1 MPLDKPISPAPAR
14 KPKGNPANKDFSD
27 ALTMALN
34 PKGETEESAKPEKHG
49 KSQSERKK
57 APEDPKEAW
66 SLYASAPL
74 APPAPNP
81 ILKGGAVSGGT
92 ASSQTAAIVP
102 KVTEGETR
110 EGTLIEGA
118 KADAKST
125 SKETL
130 ENSTTKPEAN
140 PKTDP
145 ELAAPPK
152 TSDLEQSLKLLS
164 GSRKETEGDGAEQK
178 MPDGQKVDPVK
189 GEENAVLPAK
199 PAQNPDGTA
208 AAQGVVMPRSAF
220 KLDEIAAPPKEK
232 AAVHAGQTASTPA
245 AAQAE
250 AADPAKKTAPPVAA
264 PATEKA
270 KEIKVDFSSPEIF
283 NVGQKAH
290 SEPLAQLDETAAP
303 RPTVAEAAISTI
315 HQNVQLLRSSNNT
328 QVDLVF
334 RPDQNTQIFL
344 QVIKVNGEIQVQ
356 ARCERGDLGHLSATW
371 GQLQETLAHQGIRV
385 EPLQSGARGEGFF
398 GSNYSGQHSNQQQSD
413 SEARSTMLD
422 HLLPIK
428 PLKTSSPGRATPARG
443 AGWQGWA

>member
-34 PKGETEESAKPEKHG
+34 TKSEAEESARPEKNG
-49 KSQSERKK
+49 KSRSEKK
-57 APEDPKEAW
+57 KTPEDQKEAW

-74 APPAPNP
+74 AAPAPNP
-81 ILKGGAVSGGT
+81 ILKGGAIFGGN
-92 ASSQTAAIVP
+92 ASSQTAAIVT
-102 KVTEGETR
+102 KVTESETR

-118 KADAKST
+118 KADPKST
-125 SKETL
+125 ETL
-130 ENSTTKPEAN
+130 ENPVTKPEAKAESD
-140 PKTDP
+140 PKP
-145 ELAAPPK
+145 AAPAK

-164 GSRKETEGDGAEQK
+164 GPRQATDADGAEQK
-178 MPDGQKVDPVK
+178 MPDGRKVDPVK
-189 GEENAVLPAK
+189 GEENAVLAAK

-220 KLDEIAAPPKEK
+220 KLDEIAAPAKEK
-232 AAVHAGQTASTPA
+232 VAVHAGQTASTPA
-245 AAQAE
+245 ATQTE
-250 AADPAKKTAPPVAA
+250 AAEPAKKTATPVAP
-264 PATEKA
+264 PATEKG

-283 NVGQKAH
+283 NIGQKAH

-328 QVDLVF
+328 RVDLVF

-398 GSNYSGQHSNQQQSD
+398 GSNYSGRHSNQQQGD

-422 HLLPIK
+422 HLLPLT
-428 PLKTSSPGRATPARG
+428 PLKTPSPRRATPART